1 MLFFFFFSL
10 YIYTSGKKKK
20 KKKNREKLSC
30 VGREGTCDIFGT
42 GHCNIVWPFDS
53 WVHIYIVYK
62 KLLKT
67 DLGDDRYSLELRFF
81 FFAMG
86 RVDAHYSHTH
96 SLGPRIIHISYILIH
111 PIPLTLYLPPRL
123 LRICPGCN
131 YGSD

>member
-1 MLFFFFFSL
+1 MYMLFFFFFFSSL
-10 YIYTSGKKKK
+10 YIHQEKKKK
-20 KKKNREKLSC
+20 KKSEAEPR
-30 VGREGTCDIFGT
+30 TCDIFGT

-81 FFAMG
+81 FAMG
-86 RVDAHYSHTH
+86 RVGAHYSHTH

-111 PIPLTLYLPPRL
+111 PIPLTLYLPPPPPPRL